1 MSKVLVLNGSFSRAV
16 ARKREGGSKL
26 KSVRGGKV
34 NIGLTTYVFVLSGLA
49 FLLGAVYLY
58 QVNDIST
65 KGFEVREVENKIQDL
80 KKENKKMQIE
90 EVELRSLENIEKAKE
105 ELNLVNPV
113 SVSYLEIKSPMAMK

>member
-16 ARKREGGSKL
+16 ARKRGGGSKL